1 MTLPSLVSLGVS
13 LALAV
18 TPALTVTTPTGT
30 SSNTDAS
37 PSQVLPLT
45 TSKGD
50 TTTVAT
56 SALALT
62 HGSSGGSALVPMRA
76 GILSADAS
84 TESDWAKDS
93 AVLTQ
98 PLEVDPFMV
107 AGLTWRGG
115 ALASG
120 TQMYIR
126 VHERGS
132 WTEWYLVD
140 SDSGSGPDGG
150 SSTGGT
156 DPFVTG
162 GADGVQVRVTGEATD
177 LPADLALQMIPSTPS
192 GEVKLGSGDVTVTS
206 AAPTGVNADSVKDA
220 QTNSATGTPSSSSSA
235 QGTTGAQSS
244 GTIQSGGGASGAGS
258 GTGKSATGT
267 LGTVFPATTTANH
280 LPVAVSSRADWRA
293 DESEMSW
300 TPEYASAS
308 HVVIHHTAGTNDYT
322 MDQSAAIVRGI
333 YHYHAVTLGWGDIGY
348 NFLVDKWGRAFEGR
362 SGTLASAAGKMAV
375 GAHDQGF
382 NTGTMGISMIGTYS
396 TVSPSQA
403 TLDTVGKLSAWLL
416 KRAGVDPLSSVEF
429 VNVGGNAKYAAG
441 SHIDLPRISG
451 HRDTYYTECPGDA
464 GYAQLPRIRQ
474 IAAGTI
480 ISSASA
486 SSSPQ
491 PFPAPSTST
500 NPQGVVDSVTTDSA
514 TQTITVTG
522 WAFDTDT
529 TTPINVDVYV
539 DSSGTRTTANQP
551 RADVKRAYNL
561 TTNTVG
567 YSTTIK
573 TTPGTHK
580 ACIAAINVGGG
591 TNQWLGCTTVTITST
606 NPQGVVDSVR
616 ADSAT
621 QTITV
626 TGWAF
631 DTDTTTPIN
640 VDVYVDSSGTRTTA
654 NQPRADVKRAY
665 NLTTNTVGYST
676 TIKTTPGTHKA
687 CIAAINVGGGTN
699 QWLGC
704 TTVTI
709 TGSGFD
715 AGNII
720 SDSVMFN
727 GGTMNEAAI
736 ASFLRSKNLTCVT
749 GTDGTACLKDYTST
763 SQSMSTPY
771 CSSYNG
777 ERNETSAHV
786 IAKAATRCGIN
797 PQVLITMLQKEQG
810 LVTASGSALT
820 ATRYSKAMG
829 FKCPDSGSCD
839 TTQGTFAAQVYGAA
853 SRLVQYGEQPQAFAY
868 RSGQTTV
875 IAYSPNATCGGAT
888 VTIRNR
894 ATAALYNYTPYQPD
908 PAALANL
915 YGTGDS
921 CSSYG
926 NRNFWRYFRDWFGSS
941 I

>member
-529 TTPINVDVYV
+529 TTPIQVKASVD
-539 DSSGTRTTANQP
+539 GTTTTYTADQSRP
-551 RADVKRAYNL
+551 DVKRVYNL
-561 TTNTVG
+561 TTDKVG
-567 YSTTIK
+567 Y
-573 TTPGTHK
+573 
-580 ACIAAINVGGG
+580 
-591 TNQWLGCTTVTITST
+591 
-606 NPQGVVDSVR
+606 
-616 ADSAT
+616 
-621 QTITV
+621 
-626 TGWAF
+626 
-631 DTDTTTPIN
+631 
-640 VDVYVDSSGTRTTA
+640 TA
-654 NQPRADVKRAY
+654 
-665 NLTTNTVGYST
+665 